1 MTTSQWLAL
10 LHVNNSFLLLGH
22 WVIKCLSAP
31 CLLIT
36 STLPSEPKPGLDILV
51 WQRLPVLRAGTWD
64 NTYLCL
70 SLHSICSKMSEW
82 GLSQLWVLRENKCSW
97 VLSAG
102 KLCKETKGFTHSLF
116 STNICFH
123 GRKGVRFNSQTFV
136 NGKVTTDLMVC
147 RGQEPQ
153 GFQDRSS
160 NRGLTCKEAIAVLT
174 SVHTGALQARRWK
187 RPLVVLT
194 ERLAK
199 ERGQS
204 FLHT

>member
-82 GLSQLWVLRENKCSW
+82 GLSQLWVLRENKCSR

-123 GRKGVRFNSQTFV
+123 GRKGVRFNSQT
-136 NGKVTTDLMVC
+136 L
-147 RGQEPQ
+147 Q

-160 NRGLTCKEAIAVLT
+160 NRGLTCKKAIAVLI
-174 SVHTGALQARRWK
+174 SLHRGALQAR
-187 RPLVVLT
+187 
-194 ERLAK
+194 
-199 ERGQS
+199 
-204 FLHT
+204 H